1 MRRSDPATL
10 PRPPATCRE
19 APSDA
24 PFAETDPLHAGP
36 RPERREERLRGPGL
50 VLLWGALIAGSWAL
64 VAGLGYGAYRLI
76 AAVW

>member
-1 MRRSDPATL
+1 MRSSDPTTL
-10 PRPPATCRE
+10 PRPPASGRG

-24 PFAETDPLHAGP
+24 AEADPLHASP
-36 RPERREERLRGPGL
+36 RPEPREERLRGPGL
-50 VLLWGALIAGSWAL
+50 VLLWGVLIAGSWAL